1 MRAKV
6 DMLYIAIALGAACT
20 AVQEVSIATGEM
32 GRVPHSAPLAAE
44 CGERTLT
51 HYRFRVAF
59 LSERIADQFDWQ
71 LNPQRTR
78 SSILPI
84 FNRFLNYQAKQN
96 ENHLHSGTRG
106 GEDAAQQSTLQQAAT
121 ACLIQRRRRLV

>member
-20 AVQEVSIATGEM
+20 AVQEVSTAAGEM

-71 LNPQRTR
+71 LNPQ
-78 SSILPI
+78 IEDKI
-84 FNRFLNYQAKQN
+84 F
-96 ENHLHSGTRG
+96 
-106 GEDAAQQSTLQQAAT
+106 DSTDLQQI
-121 ACLIQRRRRLV
+121 LKLSS